1 MAKEEITYVWYCR
14 TVDCYPSVDDKKD
27 VVYNVHWNLRGDSSK
42 TDDKGNA
49 YSSSIYGTQVIST
62 SDLSEFTP
70 FEDLDNKII
79 TDWVINIMGDR
90 VSDYKKSISDQI
102 ADQITPRSITLQVA
116 E

>member
-1 MAKEEITYVWYCR
+1 
-14 TVDCYPSVDDKKD
+14 
-27 VVYNVHWNLRGDSSK
+27 
-42 TDDKGNA
+42 
-49 YSSSIYGTQVIST
+49 